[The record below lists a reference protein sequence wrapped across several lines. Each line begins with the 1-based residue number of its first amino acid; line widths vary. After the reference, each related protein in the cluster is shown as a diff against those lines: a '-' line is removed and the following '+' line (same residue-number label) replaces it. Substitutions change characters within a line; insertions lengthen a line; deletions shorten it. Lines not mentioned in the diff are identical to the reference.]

1 MQNLYD
7 YIQSLDILLIL
18 SLAIAILL
26 IDIFIIGSSAL
37 LLISISLF
45 IFSGITYFID
55 SGFLLT
61 WSIPAI
67 LLVLFLLQRQI
78 LNLISFQKLPHE
90 EKRSGSYKA
99 IVKLSED
106 PDASHDYF
114 YGYKDEKQ
122 AVSSESTGD
131 GLRYVALLTDGRT
144 YLLDKD
150 SKLFDGQRVKI
161 SISKNETVKVIKY
174 YE

>member
-7 YIQSLDILLIL
+7 YIQSLDVLLIL
-18 SLAIAILL
+18 SLAIVLLL
-26 IDIFIIGSSAL
+26 IDIFIIGTSAL
-37 LLISISLF
+37 LLISLSLF
-45 IFSGITYFID
+45 VFSVVTYFID

-61 WSIPAI
+61 WSVPVI
-67 LLVLFLLQRQI
+67 LIFLFFLQRKF

-150 SKLFDGQRVKI
+150 SKLFDGQSVKI

>member
-1 MQNLYD
+1 M
-7 YIQSLDILLIL
+7 
-18 SLAIAILL
+18 
-26 IDIFIIGSSAL
+26 
-37 LLISISLF
+37 
-45 IFSGITYFID
+45 
-55 SGFLLT
+55 
-61 WSIPAI
+61 
-67 LLVLFLLQRQI
+67 LFLLQRRI

-90 EKRSGSYKA
+90 EKLSGSYQA

-122 AVSSESTGD
+122 AVSSEATKD
-131 GLRYVALLTDGRT
+131 GRRFVALLNDGRT

-161 SISKNETVKVIKY
+161 SISKNETVKVVKY

>member
-1 MQNLYD
+1 M
-7 YIQSLDILLIL
+7 
-18 SLAIAILL
+18 IAK
-26 IDIFIIGSSAL
+26 
-37 LLISISLF
+37 ISLF

-61 WSIPAI
+61 WSIPTI

-99 IVKLSED
+99 TVKLSDD

-122 AVSSESTGD
+122 AVSSETTKD
-131 GLRYVALLTDGRT
+131 RLRYVALLNDGRT

-150 SKLFDGQRVKI
+150 SKLFDGQKVKI
-161 SISKNETVKVIKY
+161 SISKNETVKVVKY

>member
-1 MQNLYD
+1 MENLYS

-18 SLAIAILL
+18 SLAIAFLL
-26 IDIFIIGSSAL
+26 IDIFIIGTSAL
-37 LLISISLF
+37 LLVSLSLF

-55 SGFLLT
+55 NGFLLT
-61 WSIPAI
+61 WSIPVI
-67 LLVLFLLQRQI
+67 LLVLLLLQRQI
-78 LNLISFQKLPHE
+78 LNLISFKKLPHE
-90 EKRSGSYKA
+90 EKLSGSYKA

-122 AVSSESTGD
+122 AVSSEATKD
-131 GLRYVALLTDGRT
+131 RRRFVALLNDGRT

-150 SKLFDGQRVKI
+150 NKLFDGQRVKI

>member
-18 SLAIAILL
+18 SLAIGILL

-45 IFSGITYFID
+45 IFSGITYFVD

-61 WSIPAI
+61 WSIPVI

-78 LNLISFQKLPHE
+78 LNLISFQKLPNE
-90 EKRSGSYKA
+90 ENR
-99 IVKLSED
+99 
-106 PDASHDYF
+106 
-114 YGYKDEKQ
+114 
-122 AVSSESTGD
+122 
-131 GLRYVALLTDGRT
+131 
-144 YLLDKD
+144 
-150 SKLFDGQRVKI
+150 
-161 SISKNETVKVIKY
+161 
-174 YE
+174 